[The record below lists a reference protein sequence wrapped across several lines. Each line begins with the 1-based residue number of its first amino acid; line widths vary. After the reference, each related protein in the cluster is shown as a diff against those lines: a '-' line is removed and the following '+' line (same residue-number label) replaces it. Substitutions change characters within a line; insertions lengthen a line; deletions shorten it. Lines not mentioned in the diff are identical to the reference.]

1 MKRANQSSKRRQILD
16 AAVKVFAQNGF
27 YNSKVLDIAKEAGV
41 ANGTVYLYFPSKDDI
56 LISIFEEQMGE
67 LIDYME
73 QEMQKESESLNKLRK
88 LISMQMHLIETNS
101 ELTQLLLVELR
112 QSKKFLKSNATDMM
126 SKYIDM
132 ISDVLKEGIAEGAID
147 ENIDVAIVGTM
158 LFSAVEGLATRWILE
173 GTSYSLDKAA
183 DMVIKVFLNG
193 ISENGRR

>member
-1 MKRANQSSKRRQILD
+1 MERLSQSPKRRQILD

-67 LIDYME
+67 LIDYIE
-73 QEMQKESESLNKLRK
+73 REIQKESGSLNKLRR
-88 LISMQMHLIETNS
+88 LVSMQMHLIETNS
-101 ELTQLLLVELR
+101 ELTELLLVELR
-112 QSKKFLKSNATDMM
+112 QSKKFLRSNATDMM

-132 ISDVLKEGIAEGAID
+132 IGDVLKEGIAEGVI
-147 ENIDVAIVGTM
+147 NKNLDVTILGTM

-173 GTSYSLDKAA
+173 GASYSLDKAA
-183 DMVIKVFLNG
+183 DTVIKVFLNG
-193 ISENGRR
+193 IKENGRR

>member
-1 MKRANQSSKRRQILD
+1 MKKANQSSKRRQILD
-16 AAVKVFAQNGF
+16 AAVKVFARNGF

-67 LIDYME
+67 LIGYMG
-73 QEMQKESESLNKLRK
+73 QEIQKESGSLNKLRK

-101 ELTQLLLVELR
+101 ELTELLLVELR

-193 ISENGRR
+193 ISGNGRR

>member
-1 MKRANQSSKRRQILD
+1 MKRANQSPKRRQILD

-73 QEMQKESESLNKLRK
+73 REIQKESGSLNKLRK
-88 LISMQMHLIETNS
+88 LVSMQMHLIETNS
-101 ELTQLLLVELR
+101 ELTELLLVELR
-112 QSKKFLKSNATDMM
+112 QSKKFLRSNATDMM

-132 ISDVLKEGIAEGAID
+132 ISDILKEGIAEGAID

-173 GTSYSLDKAA
+173 GASYSLDKAA
-183 DMVIKVFLNG
+183 DTVIKVFLNG
-193 ISENGRR
+193 IKKIP

>member
-1 MKRANQSSKRRQILD
+1 M
-16 AAVKVFAQNGF
+16 
-27 YNSKVLDIAKEAGV
+27 

-73 QEMQKESESLNKLRK
+73 REIQKESGSLNKLRK
-88 LISMQMHLIETNS
+88 LVSMQMHLIETNS
-101 ELTQLLLVELR
+101 ELAELLLVELR

-132 ISDVLKEGIAEGAID
+132 IGDVLKEGIAEGVID
-147 ENIDVAIVGTM
+147 KNIDVTIVGTM

-173 GTSYSLDKAA
+173 GESSSLDKAA

-193 ISENGRR
+193 IKERKEVITNGDRNYPN

>member
-1 MKRANQSSKRRQILD
+1 MKKANQSPKRRQILD

-73 QEMQKESESLNKLRK
+73 REIQKESGSLNKLRK
-88 LISMQMHLIETNS
+88 LVSMQMHLIETNS
-101 ELTQLLLVELR
+101 ELTELLLVELR
-112 QSKKFLKSNATDMM
+112 QSKKFLRSNATDMM

-132 ISDVLKEGIAEGAID
+132 ISDILKEGIAEGAID
-147 ENIDVAIVGTM
+147 ENIDAAIVGTM

-173 GTSYSLDKAA
+173 GASYSLDKAA
-183 DMVIKVFLNG
+183 DTVIKVFLNG
-193 ISENGRR
+193 IRKIP

>member
-1 MKRANQSSKRRQILD
+1 MKRANQSPKRRQILD

-73 QEMQKESESLNKLRK
+73 REIQKEIGSLNKLQK
-88 LISMQMHLIETNS
+88 LVSMQMHLIETNS
-101 ELTQLLLVELR
+101 ELTELLLVELR
-112 QSKKFLKSNATDMM
+112 QSKKFLRSNATDMM

-132 ISDVLKEGIAEGAID
+132 ISDILREGIAEGTID
-147 ENIDVAIVGTM
+147 ENIDVTIVGTM

-173 GTSYSLDKAA
+173 GASYSLDKAT
-183 DMVIKVFLNG
+183 DTVIKVFLNG
-193 ISENGRR
+193 IRKIP